1 MNTALGELDL
11 LVPRSFQGR
20 LHQALIMFDRAIAF
34 KDMARNPQDLHMM
47 NT

>member
-20 LHQALIMFDRAIAF
+20 LHQALIIFDWAIAF
-34 KDMARNPQDLHMM
+34 KGMARNPPDLEMM